1 MLRTPSPSLRRA
13 VGAVKLGIAATVGLL
28 AVSPVLTS
36 TQEVMAQQNQG
47 PTASD
52 VAMQTELE
60 NRMAE
65 HDCSVDGFGA
75 DVIPGSALVERND
88 RIHHVSF
95 DDGWA
100 VFTGDAEGALL
111 AVCRADL

>member
-13 VGAVKLGIAATVGLL
+13 VGALKLGVAVTVGIL

-36 TQEVMAQQNQG
+36 TQEVVAEQAQG
-47 PTASD
+47 PTPSD
-52 VAMQTELE
+52 LAAQADLDEQMS
-60 NRMAE
+60 R
-65 HDCSVDGFGA
+65 HDCSVDGFGPG
-75 DVIPGSALVERND
+75 VIPGSALVERND
-88 RIHHVSF
+88 QIHHVSF